1 MASAEAL
8 LPEGFRLKRAS
19 GTLTVSWRGPTHWL
33 FVVAGASGAVLSVI
47 LLTGSLLTSQRL
59 TGAPFLFGLA
69 LLFSAYMML
78 VGICNRTRIR
88 ICEDRLRAENGPL
101 PCIFPSIF
109 QVGCKRGIPLDQL
122 RGIRI
127 EKELQADPPE
137 GRLPTYAFYADLRD
151 GTVETLL
158 TRMEEEGAR
167 SLGQVLAD
175 AGGLAV
181 ILPAE
186 EPPVGAICRLHRR

>member
-19 GTLTVSWRGPTHWL
+19 GTLTISWRGPTHWI
-33 FVVAGASGAVLSVI
+33 FVAAGTSGAVLSAI
-47 LLTGSLLTSQRL
+47 LLTASLLASQGL

-69 LLFSAYMML
+69 LLLSVYVML
-78 VGICNRTRIR
+78 VGVCNRTRIR

-109 QVGCKRGIPLDQL
+109 QVGCKKGIPLDQV

-127 EKELQADPPE
+127 EKEPQEDPPE
-137 GRLPTYAFYADLRD
+137 GRLPTYAFHTDMRD
-151 GTVETLL
+151 STVETLL

-167 SLGQVLAD
+167 SLGQVLAQ

-181 ILPAE
+181 TLPAE
-186 EPPVGAICRLHRR
+186 EPRIGAVCRLRRR